1 MITEENSDYKILET
15 NLNKILNKGKAQLET
30 ERLKKEEE
38 NKETEFD
45 KDEFI
50 YQLQGEINVLDER
63 ERKIARMNSTSD
75 EEPAPLYPPELDNL
89 TLEII
94 YIALLYGTPNAI
106 SKFYF
111 EKDLCFFSSEIILNL
126 YKSVI
131 FKEGEKHAP
140 PQLKEGFNSE

>member
-75 EEPAPLYPPELDNL
+75 EEPAPLYPPFSLD
-89 TLEII
+89 
-94 YIALLYGTPNAI
+94 G
-106 SKFYF
+106 SKFDCTNQSTFITY
-111 EKDLCFFSSEIILNL
+111 KILPIYN
-126 YKSVI
+126 
-131 FKEGEKHAP
+131 
-140 PQLKEGFNSE
+140 